1 MFTRRSLTIYVA
13 FYTIIIVK
21 NFEILETKLNILIR
35 EFFALK
41 SENEQLK
48 VQIKFLKQEDKEH
61 KNRLSENY
69 LLNQKQKKAIIKLER
84 ILKKIDSCGSL
95 NGK

>member
-1 MFTRRSLTIYVA
+1 MFTRHSLTIYVA

>member
-1 MFTRRSLTIYVA
+1 MEYL
-13 FYTIIIVK
+13 K
-21 NFEILETKLNILIR
+21 ILETKIDILIK
-35 EFFALK
+35 EYLALQ

-48 VQIKFLKQEDKEH
+48 AQVKYLKAQDEEH
-61 KNRLSENY
+61 KDRLSKNY
-69 LLNQKQKKAIIKLER
+69 LLNQKQKKAIIKLEK

>member
-1 MFTRRSLTIYVA
+1 MTIPVA
-13 FYTIIIVK
+13 FYTIINVS
-21 NFEILETKLNILIR
+21 NLEILETKLNILIR
-35 EFFALK
+35 EFITLK

-48 VQIKFLKQEDKEH
+48 VQIKFLKQEGNEH

-69 LLNQKQKKAIIKLER
+69 LLNQKQKKAIIKLEK

>member
-1 MFTRRSLTIYVA
+1 MNVSNL
-13 FYTIIIVK
+13 
-21 NFEILETKLNILIR
+21 EILETKLNILIR
-35 EFFALK
+35 EFITLK

-48 VQIKFLKQEDKEH
+48 VQIKFLKQEGNEH

-69 LLNQKQKKAIIKLER
+69 LLNQKQKKAIIKLEK

>member
-1 MFTRRSLTIYVA
+1 M
-13 FYTIIIVK
+13 K
-21 NFEILETKLNILIR
+21 NLEAARTNLETKVNIFIR
-35 EFFALK
+35 EFLALK
-41 SENEQLK
+41 SENEQLR
-48 VQIKFLKQEDKEH
+48 VQIKFLKEESESH

-69 LLNQKQKKAIIKLER
+69 LLNQKQKKAIIKLEK